1 MEVVICLGGD
11 DATVASADA
20 ERACTEVSIVYEDE
34 DVQTGGGEDPEDL
47 GTSAGVANPGLE
59 DLGVAENEDDD

>member
-1 MEVVICLGGD
+1 M
-11 DATVASADA
+11 
-20 ERACTEVSIVYEDE
+20 YEDE

-59 DLGVAENEDDD
+59 DLGVDEEEDDN